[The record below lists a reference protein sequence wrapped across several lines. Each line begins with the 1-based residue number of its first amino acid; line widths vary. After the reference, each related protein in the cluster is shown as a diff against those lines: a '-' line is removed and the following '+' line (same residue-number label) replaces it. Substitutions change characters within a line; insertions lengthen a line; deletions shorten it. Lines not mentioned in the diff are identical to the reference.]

1 MNTITLSKTKYLDI
15 QNSQEKLTQKVNLM
29 QKILLDLAK
38 DNVRPKYADKL
49 NKISADM
56 DKGKGIK
63 FYDARD
69 VEKYL
74 NEI

>member
-1 MNTITLSKTKYLDI
+1 MNTITLSKTKYLNI
-15 QNSQEKLTQKVNLM
+15 QDSQKKLM
-29 QKILLDLAK
+29 QKVELMQKMLLELAE

-56 DKGKGIK
+56 DKGKGVK
-63 FYDARD
+63 FANARD
-69 VEKYL
+69 MEKYL

>member
-1 MNTITLSKTKYLDI
+1 MNTITLSKTKYLNI
-15 QNSQEKLTQKVNLM
+15 QDSQKKLMQNVELM
-29 QKILLDLAK
+29 QKMLLELAE

-56 DKGKGIK
+56 DKGKGVK
-63 FYDARD
+63 FANARD
-69 VEKYL
+69 MEKYL

>member
-1 MNTITLSKTKYLDI
+1 MNTITLSKTKYLNI
-15 QNSQEKLTQKVNLM
+15 YNSQKKLTEKVNLM
-29 QKILLDLAK
+29 QKILLDLTE
-38 DNVRPKYADKL
+38 DSVRPEYADKL

-63 FYDARD
+63 FANARD